1 MKNGSFKKFVNLRY
15 EGQFQTSKL
24 PVQVMTETA
33 IPQAIS
39 SEIDK
44 LMSLCQGFTQLPH
57 AMHVMET
64 SILKHL
70 LTLGKTLLVQIV
82 TQHQAAENTAS
93 PILVKGQKA
102 EKKGLSARDYLSIFG
117 MISIERQ
124 AYYEQSIGKFHP
136 LDDLLQLPNGTA
148 WSYNLQEIVAENAS
162 ENDYNES
169 VRTVNKILGL
179 GLSGKSSE
187 RNIGHFNDAVDE
199 FYEAKQPQ
207 PSLVGSCFSLSFD
220 GKGVPKIKEK
230 EPTPDGSLPKKR
242 LGKGEKPNV
251 MQMATVTVLSD
262 FTPKPRSVENILN
275 GLMDKRLVKDKVPQS
290 ATDVKQENDNRWH
303 KNIHRRAF
311 LGDQEK
317 AVDYGMRQLKRRLE
331 KEDGQFVVPIDA
343 GIGLESKVLAGVKKY
358 GLEKKFDG
366 IVLDIVH
373 VSEYVWDSANSIWG
387 EGSDDRYLWVRGR
400 LKTILEGKVGDVIKE
415 LKETMD
421 DGKLSEARLKQVEKV
436 HNYFTNHQSK
446 MQYHNYLQKGYPVS
460 SALVES
466 ACGHLVKERMEQT
479 GMRWSTKGAQNIM
492 DIRAIKQN
500 ENMKE
505 FMEFFIQKQHP
516 IPYGFAV

>member
-1 MKNGSFKKFVNLRY
+1 
-15 EGQFQTSKL
+15 
-24 PVQVMTETA
+24 MTQTA

-39 SEIDK
+39 SEMDK
-44 LMSLCQGFTQLPH
+44 LMSMYQGYTLSPQ

-64 SILKHL
+64 CFMKNLIS
-70 LTLGKTLLVQIV
+70 LGNTFLSQIV
-82 TQHQAAENTAS
+82 KQHQAAENTAS
-93 PILVKGQKA
+93 QILVNGQQA
-102 EKKGLSARDYLSIFG
+102 EKKGLSTRDYFSIFG
-117 MISIERQ
+117 MFSIERQ

-136 LDDLLQLPNGTA
+136 LDDILQLPQGTA
-148 WSYNLQEIVAENAS
+148 WSYNLQEIVAESAS
-162 ENDYNES
+162 ENDYQES
-169 VRTVNKILGL
+169 VRIVNKILGMD
-179 GLSGKSSE
+179 LSGKSSE
-187 RNIGHFNDAVDE
+187 RNIAHFDDAVDE

-207 PSLVGSCFSLSFD
+207 PSLAGSCFSLSFD

-230 EPTPDGSLPKKR
+230 QPTHDSPVPKKR

-275 GLMDKRLVKDKVPQS
+275 GLMDKRLAKDKVPQIG
-290 ATDVKQENDNRWH
+290 TDVKQENDNRWH
-303 KNIHRRAF
+303 KKIHRRAF

-366 IVLDIVH
+366 IILDIVH
-373 VSEYVWDSANSIWG
+373 VSEYVWDSANSILG
-387 EGSDDRYLWVRGR
+387 EGSDERYLWVRGR
-400 LKTILEGKVGDVIKE
+400 LKTILEGKVGEVIKE

-446 MQYHNYLQKGYPVS
+446 MKYHNYLQKGYPVS

-492 DIRAIKQN
+492 DIRAVKQN
-500 ENMKE
+500 EDMKE

-516 IPYGFAV
+516 KPYEIAV